1 MFKQVLSI
9 LIFLISLN
17 VLITEGLAVNR
28 TSDAL
33 SEAMRARIEAER
45 YNKRFIC
52 QGELVCGVSVIPI
65 FYEKRGFKPAWRG
78 KTGDFKMADALFEAA
93 RESTREGLRPGDYHL
108 SRLEA
113 LVSEVRQ
120 KQSDKQPLDRKLLV
134 DLDLL
139 MTDAFLLL
147 ASHLLAG
154 RVNPET
160 IHPEWVVLDPKI
172 DLAAVL
178 QSALET
184 NQVKAVLNGLRPP
197 QPGYQALKET
207 LQRYRQIAK
216 QGGWPVLPGKTSW
229 RKGDHGGRVYL
240 LRKRL
245 ELSGDLDPAGP
256 GYAFLFDGAVDKAIR
271 RFKKRHGLK
280 PNGIIDEKTLA
291 ALNIPVEERVRQIE
305 LNLER
310 WRWIPHELGRR
321 HIIVNIADFK
331 LSVVEDYDT
340 VMEMRVI
347 VGRDFWKTP
356 VFSKNMTYLVLNP
369 YWNIPTKIA
378 IEDILPKVKRNPR
391 YLSRR
396 NIKVF
401 KSWQK
406 GARELDP
413 GRIDWSK
420 VNEDNFSFKFRK
432 EPGPRNDLGRI
443 KFMLPNKFAVYLH
456 DTPYKKQFRKPSR
469 GFSHGCIRV
478 EKAIDLATYVSGGNS
493 QRTRREILEAIESS
507 KRQVIRLR
515 NPIAVHVLYWTA
527 WVDRD
532 GLLKFRDDIYERDK
546 PLDVAL
552 RERPPRA

>member
-1 MFKQVLSI
+1 MFIFFSLNI
-9 LIFLISLN
+9 LIA
-17 VLITEGLAVNR
+17 EGLAVKT

-33 SEAMRARIEAER
+33 SEGLRARIEAER
-45 YNKRFIC
+45 YNKGYVC
-52 QGELVCGVSVIPI
+52 QGELVCGLSIIPI
-65 FYEKRGFKPAWRG
+65 FYANRGFKPAWYG
-78 KTGDFKMADALFEAA
+78 KTGVFNMADALLETI
-93 RESTREGLRPGDYHL
+93 RESTREGLRPSDYHL
-108 SRLEA
+108 MRLEA
-113 LVSEVRQ
+113 LVAEVRQ
-120 KQSDKQPLDRKLLV
+120 KQLDGLPLDSKLLV

-139 MTDAFLLL
+139 LTDAFLLL

-160 IHPEWVVLDPKI
+160 IHPEWVVANPKI

-197 QPGYQALKET
+197 QSGYHALKEI
-207 LQRYRQIAK
+207 LQRYRHIAK
-216 QGGWPVLPGKTSW
+216 QGGWPVLPSKASW
-229 RKGDHGGRVYL
+229 RKGDHGARYYL

-245 ELSGDLDPAGP
+245 ELSGDLNPAGS
-256 GYAFLFDGAVDKAIR
+256 GYAYLFDDVVEKAIR
-271 RFKKRHGLK
+271 QFKKRHGLK
-280 PNGIIDEKTLA
+280 PDGIIDGKTLA
-291 ALNIPVEERVRQIE
+291 ALNISVEQRIRQIE

-331 LSVVEDYDT
+331 LSVVEDYKT
-340 VMEMRVI
+340 VMEMKVI

-378 IEDILPKVKRNPR
+378 VEEILPKVKRNPR
-391 YLSRR
+391 YLNRR

-413 GRIDWSK
+413 RRIDWSK

-443 KFMLPNKFAVYLH
+443 KFMLPNRFAVYLH

-478 EKAIDLATYVSGGNS
+478 EKAIDLATYVAGGES
-493 QRTRREILEAIESS
+493 QRTRREILEALESS
-507 KRQVIRLR
+507 KRQVLRLR

-532 GLLKFRDDIYERDK
+532 GLLNFRDDIYERDK

>member
-1 MFKQVLSI
+1 MFKYVVSI
-9 LIFLISLN
+9 AILFFSLIFIVAGDLAAKTTSKSLA
-17 VLITEGLAVNR
+17 G
-28 TSDAL
+28 
-33 SEAMRARIEAER
+33 AMRARIEAER
-45 YNKRFIC
+45 YDNRFIC
-52 QGELVCGVSVIPI
+52 RGELVCGISIIPK

-78 KTGDFKMADALFEAA
+78 KTGDFKMADDLLETI
-93 RESTREGLRPGDYHL
+93 RESTREGLRPSDYHL
-108 SRLEA
+108 IRLEA
-113 LVSEVRQ
+113 LVAQVRQ
-120 KQSDKQPLDRKLLV
+120 KQSDKRPPDSELLV

-139 MTDAFLLL
+139 LTDAFLLL

-160 IHPEWVVLDPKI
+160 IHSEWVVVNPKI

-184 NQVKAVLNGLRPP
+184 NQVRAFLNGLRPP
-197 QPGYQALKET
+197 QSGYHALKEI
-207 LQRYRQIAK
+207 LQRYKYIAK
-216 QGGWPVLPGKTSW
+216 QGGWPVLPSKASW
-229 RKGDHGGRVYL
+229 RKGQHGARFFL

-245 ELSGDLDPAGP
+245 ELSGDLVPAGQ
-256 GYAFLFDGAVDKAIR
+256 GYAYLFDSNMENAIR
-271 RFKKRHGLK
+271 KFKKRHGLR
-280 PNGIIDEKTLA
+280 PDGIIDEKTLA
-291 ALNIPVEERVRQIE
+291 ALNIPVQERIRQIE

-331 LSVVEDYDT
+331 LSVVEDYKT
-340 VMEMRVI
+340 VMEMRVV

-369 YWNIPTKIA
+369 YWNIPTKISV
-378 IEDILPKVKRNPR
+378 EEILPRVKRNPK

-401 KSWQK
+401 KSWHK
-406 GARELDP
+406 RARELDP
-413 GRIDWSK
+413 RRIDWSK

-432 EPGPRNDLGRI
+432 EPGPRNDLGRV

-478 EKAIDLATYVSGGNS
+478 EKAIDLATYVLGGES
-493 QRTRREILEAIESS
+493 QQTRKEILEATKTLE
-507 KRQVIRLR
+507 RQKIRLR
-515 NPIAVHVLYWTA
+515 IPIPVHVLYWTA
-527 WVDRD
+527 WVDQD
-532 GLLKFRDDIYERDK
+532 GLLNFRDDIYERDIS
-546 PLDVAL
+546 LDYAL

>member
-1 MFKQVLSI
+1 MFKYVLSI
-9 LIFLISLN
+9 GIIFFSLN
-17 VLITEGLAVNR
+17 ILTAEGLAIKA

-33 SEAMRARIEAER
+33 TEGMRTRIEAER
-45 YNKRFIC
+45 YKKRFIC
-52 QGELVCGVSVIPI
+52 QGELVCGVSIIPI
-65 FYEKRGFKPAWRG
+65 FYAKRGFKPAWCG
-78 KTGDFKMADALFEAA
+78 KTGVYKMADALLEAI
-93 RESTREGLRPGDYHL
+93 RESTREGLSPGDYHL
-108 SRLEA
+108 MRLEA
-113 LVSEVRQ
+113 LVAEVRQ
-120 KQSDKQPLDRKLLV
+120 KQSDKQALGKELLV

-160 IHPEWVVLDPKI
+160 IHPEWVVINPKI

-184 NQVKAVLNGLRPP
+184 NHVKAVLNVLRPP
-197 QPGYQALKET
+197 QPGYHALKET
-207 LQRYRQIAK
+207 LQRYRHIAK
-216 QGGWPVLPGKTSW
+216 QGGWPVLPSQASW
-229 RKGDHGGRVYL
+229 RKGDHGARFYL

-245 ELSGDLDPAGP
+245 ELSADLDATGS
-256 GYAFLFDGAVDKAIR
+256 GYAYLFDGAVEKAIR
-271 RFKKRHGLK
+271 KFKKRHGLR
-280 PNGIIDEKTLA
+280 PDGIIDKKTLA
-291 ALNIPVEERVRQIE
+291 ALNIPVEERIRQIE

-321 HIIVNIADFK
+321 HIIINIADFK
-331 LSVVEDYDT
+331 LSAVEDHET
-340 VMEMRVI
+340 VMEMRVV

-369 YWNIPTKIA
+369 FWNIPIKIA
-378 IEDILPKVKRNPR
+378 IEDMLPKVKRNPS

-401 KSWQK
+401 DSWRQN
-406 GARELDP
+406 AREVDP
-413 GRIDWSK
+413 GTIDWSK
-420 VNEDNFSFKFRK
+420 VEEDNFSFKFRK

-456 DTPYKKQFRKPSR
+456 DTPYKKLFRKSSR

-478 EKAIDLATYVSGGNS
+478 EKAIDLATYVLGRAP
-493 QRTRREILEAIESS
+493 QRTRREILEAIETSE
-507 KRQVIRLR
+507 RQVIRLP

-527 WVDRD
+527 WVGQD
-532 GLLKFRDDIYERDK
+532 GLLNFRDDIYERDK

-552 RERPPRA
+552 RQRPPRA

>member
-1 MFKQVLSI
+1 MFKYVLSI
-9 LIFLISLN
+9 SIIFFSLN
-17 VLITEGLAVNR
+17 ILIAEGLAVKT

-33 SEAMRARIEAER
+33 ADGMRARIEAER
-45 YNKRFIC
+45 HDNRFIC
-52 QGELVCGVSVIPI
+52 RGELVCGISIIPK
-65 FYEKRGFKPAWRG
+65 FYQKRGFKPAWRG
-78 KTGDFKMADALFEAA
+78 KTGDFKMADALLEAI
-93 RESTREGLRPGDYHL
+93 RESTREGLRPSDYHL
-108 SRLEA
+108 MRLEA
-113 LVSEVRQ
+113 LAAEVRQ
-120 KQSDKQPLDRKLLV
+120 KQSSKQPLDSELLL

-178 QSALET
+178 NSAIET

-197 QPGYQALKET
+197 QSGYQALKET
-207 LQRYRQIAK
+207 LQRYRHIAK
-216 QGGWPVLPGKTSW
+216 QGGWPVLPGKRSW
-229 RKGDHGGRVYL
+229 RKGDHGARFYL

-256 GYAFLFDGAVDKAIR
+256 GYAYLFDGAVEKAIR
-271 RFKKRHGLK
+271 QFKKRHGLK

-331 LSVVEDYDT
+331 LSVVEDYET
-340 VMEMRVI
+340 VMEMRVV

-356 VFSKNMTYLVLNP
+356 VFSKNMIYLVLNP

-378 IEDILPKVKRNPR
+378 IEEILPKVKRNPR
-391 YLSRR
+391 YLGRR

-413 GRIDWSK
+413 RKIDWSK
-420 VNEDNFSFKFRK
+420 VNEGNFSFKFRK

-456 DTPYKKQFRKPSR
+456 DTPYKKLFRKPSR
-469 GFSHGCIRV
+469 GYSHGCIRV
-478 EKAIDLATYVSGGNS
+478 EKAIDLATYVSGGDP
-493 QRTRREILEAIESS
+493 QQTRREILEAIKTS

-527 WVDRD
+527 WVGQD
-532 GLLKFRDDIYERDK
+532 GLLNVRDDIYKRDIS
-546 PLDVAL
+546 LDYAL

>member
-1 MFKQVLSI
+1 MFRYVLPAGIIFFSLNI
-9 LIFLISLN
+9 LIA
-17 VLITEGLAVNR
+17 EGLAVK
-28 TSDAL
+28 TP
-33 SEAMRARIEAER
+33 SEDLTEGMRARIQAER
-45 YNKRFIC
+45 YDNRFIC
-52 QGELVCGVSVIPI
+52 RGELVCGISIIPK
-65 FYEKRGFKPAWRG
+65 FYRQRGFKPAWCG
-78 KTGDFKMADALFEAA
+78 KTGVSDKVVSLLEAI
-93 RESTREGLRPGDYHL
+93 RESTREGLRPDDYHL
-108 SRLEA
+108 MRLES
-113 LVSEVRQ
+113 LVAEVGL
-120 KQSDKQPLDRKLLV
+120 KQSRKQPLDKELLI

-160 IHPEWVVLDPKI
+160 IHTEWVAANPQI

-197 QPGYQALKET
+197 QSGYQALKDV
-207 LQRYRQIAK
+207 LQRYRHIAR
-216 QGGWPVLPGKTSW
+216 QGGWPVLPAGVRW
-229 RKGDHGGRVYL
+229 RRGDHGARYHL

-245 ELSGDLDPAGP
+245 ELTGDLDPAKP
-256 GYAFLFDGAVDKAIR
+256 IYAFLFDDAVETAIR
-271 RFKKRHGLK
+271 QFQKRHGLK
-280 PNGIIDEKTLA
+280 PDGIVGEATLA
-291 ALNIPVEERVRQIE
+291 ALNIPVEQRIRQIE

-331 LSVVEDYDT
+331 LSLVENQKT
-340 VMEMRVI
+340 VMDMRVV

-356 VFSKNMTYLVLNP
+356 VFSKNMIYLVVNP

-378 IEDILPKVKRNPR
+378 IEEMLPKVKRNPR

-396 NIKVF
+396 KIKVF
-401 KSWQK
+401 ESWQT

-413 GRIDWSK
+413 GNIDWSK
-420 VNEDNFSFKFRK
+420 VNEENFSFKFRK
-432 EPGPRNDLGRI
+432 EPGIRNDLGRI

-456 DTPYKKQFRKPSR
+456 DTPYKRLFWKSNR

-478 EKAIDLATYVSGGNS
+478 EKAVDLAAHVLNDNPQWTRSG
-493 QRTRREILEAIESS
+493 ILESIKTSE
-507 KRQVIRLR
+507 RQVIRLR
-515 NPIAVHVLYWTA
+515 NPIPVHVLYWTA
-527 WVDRD
+527 WVGQD
-532 GLLKFRDDIYERDK
+532 GLLNFRNDIYERDTS
-546 PLDVAL
+546 LDYAL